1 MKNILIF
8 ILLLI
13 TTTALWYFS
22 IIFFSNETN
31 LTHTGISEND
41 ISSILNSLFL
51 SLALA
56 ASSFAIIILS
66 LNIKSNKTALE
77 KSLSLN
83 NIHLEIIALS
93 ALINECDTTL
103 QRYDRWEDA
112 GIKGDY
118 MSAKSSV
125 RDKMNI
131 YRQTLENRYE
141 DIQQLNT
148 VTIA

>member
-1 MKNILIF
+1 M
-8 ILLLI
+8 
-13 TTTALWYFS
+13 
-22 IIFFSNETN
+22 
-31 LTHTGISEND
+31 
-41 ISSILNSLFL
+41 
-51 SLALA
+51 
-56 ASSFAIIILS
+56 
-66 LNIKSNKTALE
+66 
-77 KSLSLN
+77 SLN

-118 MSAKSSV
+118 MNAKSSV

>member
-1 MKNILIF
+1 M
-8 ILLLI
+8 
-13 TTTALWYFS
+13 
-22 IIFFSNETN
+22 
-31 LTHTGISEND
+31 
-41 ISSILNSLFL
+41 
-51 SLALA
+51 
-56 ASSFAIIILS
+56 
-66 LNIKSNKTALE
+66 
-77 KSLSLN
+77 SLN

-118 MSAKSSV
+118 MNAKSSA

-148 VTIA
+148 ATIA